1 MANVCARTTR
11 ITIDDMGRIQEVTC
25 ERERMLRDAR
35 PVPPTPL
42 QTQPPELLSLGA
54 DLFTY
59 GWAPP
64 GLHGHFY
71 VGPGASTVSQHSRG
85 KDTPGLVR

>member
-35 PVPPTPL
+35 PVPPMIQPTPL

-59 GWAPP
+59 GC
-64 GLHGHFY
+64 
-71 VGPGASTVSQHSRG
+71 
-85 KDTPGLVR
+85 